1 LDSMSIFET
10 LNRRIMEVKKTEKAD
25 LTNKSTFFFSI
36 GLFVTLGVTVA
47 IFENKTYDE
56 KVEAIARIADQS
68 EEIMDVPVTD
78 QPPPPPPQVQQPQV
92 VEVPDEEE
100 IEEEIQVNLDVEMN
114 DDTKVEEI
122 EIKQEKEVEEDVNQ
136 IFTIV
141 EEQAQPVG
149 GMAAFYKFVGEKM
162 KYPAQARRMQVEGR
176 VFCEF
181 VVNRDGT
188 LQDVKV
194 IRGIGAGC
202 DEEAIRVI
210 QSAPP
215 WKPGKQRGKAVRSKF
230 NLAIIFKLS

>member
-1 LDSMSIFET
+1 
-10 LNRRIMEVKKTEKAD
+10 MEVKKSEKAD
-25 LTNKSTFFFSI
+25 LTNKSMFFFSI
-36 GLFVTLGVTVA
+36 GLFVTMGTTVA

-56 KVEAIARIADQS
+56 KVEVVARIADQS

-100 IEEEIQVNLDVEMN
+100 IEEEIQVNLDVEMT
-114 DDTKVEEI
+114 DDTKVEQI
-122 EIKQEKEVEEDVNQ
+122 EIKQEVEEKEDENQ

-149 GMAAFYKFVGEKM
+149 GMAAFYKYVGEKM

-181 VVNRDGT
+181 VVNKDGT

-210 QSAPP
+210 QSAPA

>member
-1 LDSMSIFET
+1 
-10 LNRRIMEVKKTEKAD
+10 MEVKKSEKAD
-25 LTNKSTFFFSI
+25 LTNKSMFFFSI
-36 GLFVTLGVTVA
+36 GLFVTLSITVLV
-47 IFENKTYDE
+47 FEDKTFDE
-56 KVEAIARIADQS
+56 QVELIARNADVAD
-68 EEIMDVPVTD
+68 EVMDVPVTD
-78 QPPPPPPQVQQPQV
+78 QPPPPPPPVQQPQV

-100 IEEEIQVNLDVEMN
+100 IEEEIQVNLDVEMT
-114 DDTKVEEI
+114 DETKVEHI
-122 EIKQEKEVEEDVNQ
+122 EVKVEKEEEEDVNQ

-149 GMAAFYKFVGEKM
+149 GMAAFYKYVGERM

>member
-1 LDSMSIFET
+1 
-10 LNRRIMEVKKTEKAD
+10 MEVKKTEKAD
-25 LTNKSTFFFSI
+25 LTNKSMFFFSI
-36 GLFVTLGVTVA
+36 GLFVTMGVTVA
-47 IFENKTYDE
+47 IFENRTYDE
-56 KVEAIARIADQS
+56 QVEVVARNTDVA
-68 EEIMDVPVTD
+68 EEVMDVPVTD

-100 IEEEIQVNLDVEMN
+100 IEEEIQVNLDVEVTEE
-114 DDTKVEEI
+114 TKVEHI
-122 EIKQEKEVEEDVNQ
+122 EIKQEKEEEEDVNQ

-141 EEQAQPVG
+141 EEQAAPQG
-149 GMAAFYKFVGEKM
+149 GMSAFYKYVGEKM

>member
-1 LDSMSIFET
+1 
-10 LNRRIMEVKKTEKAD
+10 MEAKKSEKAD
-25 LTNKSTFFFSI
+25 LQNKSMFFFSI
-36 GLFVTLGVTVA
+36 GLFFTLGITVL
-47 IFENKTYDE
+47 IFEDKTYDE
-56 KVEAIARIADQS
+56 QVAAIVRNEDVS
-68 EEIMDVPVTD
+68 EEIMDVPATS

-100 IEEEIQVNLDVEMN
+100 VEEEIQVNMDVEN
-114 DDTKVEEI
+114 TEDTKVEQI
-122 EIKQEKEVEEDVNQ
+122 EIKQEVEEKEDENQ

-141 EEQAQPVG
+141 EEQAAPVG

-162 KYPAQARRMQVEGR
+162 KYPSQARRMQVEGR

-181 VVNRDGT
+181 VVNRDGSI
-188 LQDVKV
+188 QDVKV

-215 WKPGKQRGKAVRSKF
+215 WKPGKQRGKPVRSKF

>member
-1 LDSMSIFET
+1 MSIFET
-10 LNRRIMEVKKTEKAD
+10 LTESAMEVKKSEKAD
-25 LTNKSTFFFSI
+25 LTNKSMFFFSI
-36 GLFVTLGVTVA
+36 GLFVTMATTVA

-56 KVEAIARIADQS
+56 QVEVVARIADQS

-100 IEEEIQVNLDVEMN
+100 IEEEIQVNLDVEMT
-114 DDTKVEEI
+114 DDTKVEQI
-122 EIKQEKEVEEDVNQ
+122 EIKQEVEEKEDENQ

-149 GMAAFYKFVGEKM
+149 GMAAFYKYVGEKM

-181 VVNRDGT
+181 VVNKDGS

-210 QSAPP
+210 QSAPA

>member
-1 LDSMSIFET
+1 
-10 LNRRIMEVKKTEKAD
+10 MEVKKTEKAD
-25 LTNKSTFFFSI
+25 LTNKSMFFFSI
-36 GLFVTLGVTVA
+36 GLFVTMGVTVA

-56 KVEAIARIADQS
+56 QIEVITRNADVA
-68 EEIMDVPVTD
+68 EEVMDVPVTD

-100 IEEEIQVNLDVEMN
+100 IEEEIQVNLDVEMT
-114 DDTKVEEI
+114 DETKVEHI
-122 EIKQEKEVEEDVNQ
+122 EIKQEKEEEEDVNQ

-141 EEQAQPVG
+141 EEQAQPIG
-149 GMAAFYKFVGEKM
+149 GMSAFYKYVSEKI

-202 DEEAIRVI
+202 DEEAIRII
-210 QSAPP
+210 QSAPA

>member
-1 LDSMSIFET
+1 
-10 LNRRIMEVKKTEKAD
+10 MEAKKTEKAD
-25 LTNKSTFFFSI
+25 LTNKSMFFFSI
-36 GLFVTLGVTVA
+36 GLFVTMGVTVA

-56 KVEAIARIADQS
+56 QVEVITRNTDVA
-68 EEIMDVPVTD
+68 EEVMDVPVTD

-100 IEEEIQVNLDVEMN
+100 IEEEIQVNLDVEVTE
-114 DDTKVEEI
+114 DTKVEHI
-122 EIKQEKEVEEDVNQ
+122 EIKQEKEEEEDVNQ

-149 GMAAFYKFVGEKM
+149 GMSAFYKYVSEKM

>member
-1 LDSMSIFET
+1 M
-10 LNRRIMEVKKTEKAD
+10 
-25 LTNKSTFFFSI
+25 FFFSI
-36 GLFVTLGVTVA
+36 GLFATLGITVM
-47 IFENKTYDE
+47 IFENKTYDDQ
-56 KVEAIARIADQS
+56 VAAIVRTTDVS
-68 EEIMDVPVTD
+68 DEIMEVPVTS

-100 IEEEIQVNLDVEMN
+100 IEEEIQVNMDVEVT
-114 DDTKVEEI
+114 DDTKVEQI
-122 EIKQEKEVEEDVNQ
+122 EIKVEKEVEEDVNQ

-141 EEQAQPVG
+141 EEQAQPIG
-149 GMAAFYKFVGEKM
+149 GMSAFYKYVGEKI
-162 KYPAQARRMQVEGR
+162 KYPSQARRMQVEGR

-188 LQDVKV
+188 IQDVRV

-202 DEEAIRVI
+202 DEEAIRII
-210 QSAPP
+210 QSAPA

>member
-1 LDSMSIFET
+1 MSIFET
-10 LNRRIMEVKKTEKAD
+10 LTESAMEVKKSEKAD
-25 LTNKSTFFFSI
+25 LTNKSMFFFSI
-36 GLFVTLGVTVA
+36 GLFVTMGTTVV

-56 KVEAIARIADQS
+56 KVEVVARIADQS

-100 IEEEIQVNLDVEMN
+100 IEEEIQVNLDVEMT
-114 DDTKVEEI
+114 DDTKVEQI
-122 EIKQEKEVEEDVNQ
+122 EIKQEVEEKEDENQ

-149 GMAAFYKFVGEKM
+149 GMAAFYKYVGEKM

-181 VVNRDGT
+181 VVNKDGT

-210 QSAPP
+210 QSAPA

>member
-1 LDSMSIFET
+1 
-10 LNRRIMEVKKTEKAD
+10 MEAKKTEKAD
-25 LTNKSTFFFSI
+25 LTNKSMFFFSI
-36 GLFVTLGVTVA
+36 GLFVTLGITVA

-56 KVEAIARIADQS
+56 QVEVIARNSDVA

-100 IEEEIQVNLDVEMN
+100 IEEEIQVNLDVEVTE
-114 DDTKVEEI
+114 DTKVEHI
-122 EIKQEKEVEEDVNQ
+122 EIKQEKEEEEDVNQ

-149 GMAAFYKFVGEKM
+149 GMSAFYKFVGEKM

>member
-1 LDSMSIFET
+1 
-10 LNRRIMEVKKTEKAD
+10 MEAKKTEKAD
-25 LTNKSTFFFSI
+25 LTNKSMFFFSI
-36 GLFVTLGVTVA
+36 GLFVTMSVTVL
-47 IFENKTYDE
+47 IFEDKTYDE
-56 KVEAIARIADQS
+56 QVEVIARNADVA
-68 EEIMDVPVTD
+68 EEVMDVPVTD

-100 IEEEIQVNLDVEMN
+100 IEEEIQVNLDVEVTE
-114 DDTKVEEI
+114 DTKVEQI
-122 EIKQEKEVEEDVNQ
+122 EIKQEKEEEEDVNQ

-149 GMAAFYKFVGEKM
+149 GMSAFYKFVGEKM

>member
-1 LDSMSIFET
+1 
-10 LNRRIMEVKKTEKAD
+10 MEVKKTEKAD
-25 LTNKSTFFFSI
+25 LTNKSMFFFSI
-36 GLFVTLGVTVA
+36 GLFVTMSITVLV
-47 IFENKTYDE
+47 FEDKTFDE
-56 KVEAIARIADQS
+56 QVELIARNSDVAD
-68 EEIMDVPVTD
+68 EVMDVPVTD

-100 IEEEIQVNLDVEMN
+100 IEEEIQVNLDVEMT
-114 DDTKVEEI
+114 DDTKVEHI
-122 EIKQEKEVEEDVNQ
+122 EIKQEEEVKEDENQ

-149 GMAAFYKFVGEKM
+149 GMAAFYAYVREKM

-210 QSAPP
+210 QAAPP

>member
-1 LDSMSIFET
+1 
-10 LNRRIMEVKKTEKAD
+10 MEVKKTEKAD
-25 LTNKSTFFFSI
+25 LTNKSLFFFSI
-36 GLFVTLGVTVA
+36 GLFATLGITVM
-47 IFENKTYDE
+47 IFENKTYDDQ
-56 KVEAIARIADQS
+56 VAAIVRTTDVS
-68 EEIMDVPVTD
+68 DEIMEVPVTS

-100 IEEEIQVNLDVEMN
+100 IEEEIQVNMDVEVTE
-114 DDTKVEEI
+114 DTKVEQI
-122 EIKQEKEVEEDVNQ
+122 EIKVEKEVEEDVNQ

-141 EEQAQPVG
+141 EEQAQPIG
-149 GMAAFYKFVGEKM
+149 GMSAFYKYVGEKI
-162 KYPAQARRMQVEGR
+162 KYPSQARRMQVEGR

-188 LQDVKV
+188 IQDVKV

-202 DEEAIRVI
+202 DEEAIRII
-210 QSAPP
+210 QSAPA

>member
-1 LDSMSIFET
+1 
-10 LNRRIMEVKKTEKAD
+10 MEAKKTEKAD
-25 LTNKSTFFFSI
+25 LTNKSMFFFSI
-36 GLFVTLGVTVA
+36 GLFVTLGITVA

-56 KVEAIARIADQS
+56 QVEVIGPKADVS

-100 IEEEIQVNLDVEMN
+100 IEEEIQVNLDVEVTE
-114 DDTKVEEI
+114 DTKVEHI
-122 EIKQEKEVEEDVNQ
+122 EIKQEKEEEEDVNQ

-149 GMAAFYKFVGEKM
+149 GMSAFYKYVSEKM

>member
-1 LDSMSIFET
+1 
-10 LNRRIMEVKKTEKAD
+10 MEAKKTEKAD
-25 LTNKSTFFFSI
+25 LTNKSMFFFSI
-36 GLFVTLGVTVA
+36 GLFVTMGVTVA

-56 KVEAIARIADQS
+56 QIEVIARNADVA
-68 EEIMDVPVTD
+68 EEVMDVPVTD

-100 IEEEIQVNLDVEMN
+100 IEEEIQVNLDVEMT
-114 DDTKVEEI
+114 DDTKVEQI
-122 EIKQEKEVEEDVNQ
+122 EIKIEKEVEEDVNQ
-136 IFTIV
+136 IFNIV

-149 GMAAFYKFVGEKM
+149 GMSAFYKFVGEKM

>member
-1 LDSMSIFET
+1 
-10 LNRRIMEVKKTEKAD
+10 MEAKKTEKAD
-25 LTNKSTFFFSI
+25 LTNKSMFFFSI
-36 GLFVTLGVTVA
+36 GLFVTMSVTVL
-47 IFENKTYDE
+47 IFEDKTYDE
-56 KVEAIARIADQS
+56 QVEVIARNADVA
-68 EEIMDVPVTD
+68 EEVMDVPVTD

-92 VEVPDEEE
+92 VEVPDEE
-100 IEEEIQVNLDVEMN
+100 IQVNLDVEVTE
-114 DDTKVEEI
+114 DTKVEQI
-122 EIKQEKEVEEDVNQ
+122 EIKQEKEEEEDVNQ

-149 GMAAFYKFVGEKM
+149 GMSAFYKFVGEKM